1 LTFNVSG
8 LLGQPVG
15 SVRRLEVSSPP
26 LDLGAELRQNRGLAG
41 KLRLTR
47 TNRGL
52 LVQASLSTSI
62 EQECSRCLRAIDY
75 PIELEIE
82 EEALPIIDVAS
93 GLALDT
99 FAEPDV
105 LRLTDHH
112 ELELEQEVREAI
124 LLAEP
129 IAPLCREDCPGLC
142 VVCGQELG
150 SFRIRTK
157 VEPRFGLPGQRAAR
171 CTARAVVRLR
181 PCRHFAPLGAPAT
194 CCPGSARD

>member
-1 LTFNVSG
+1 MSTNSRQTRKSQSAAEALTFNVSG

-26 LDLGAELRQNRGLAG
+26 LDLGAELRQNRGVAG

-52 LVQASLSTSI
+52 LVQANLSTSI

-75 PIELEIE
+75 PVELEIE

-99 FAEPDV
+99 LAEPDV

-150 SFRIRTK
+150 SGPHDHP
-157 VEPRFGLPGQRAAR
+157 EPDVDP
-171 CTARAVVRLR
+171 RLEALLQFQD
-181 PCRHFAPLGAPAT
+181 PDEG
-194 CCPGSARD
+194 